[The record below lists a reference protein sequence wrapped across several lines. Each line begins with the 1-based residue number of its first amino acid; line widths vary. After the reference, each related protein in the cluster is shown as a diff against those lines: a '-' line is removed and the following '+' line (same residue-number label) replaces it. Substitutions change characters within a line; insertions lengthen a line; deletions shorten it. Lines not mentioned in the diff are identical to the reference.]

1 MLGAEGL
8 QSSGGGVMAEGS
20 DSKGHA
26 LRPRARI
33 LRTLGEELIS
43 SETVAIL
50 ELVKNAYDADA
61 RIIQVTFSTSLEK
74 GEGRL
79 DVADD
84 GHGMDLD
91 TVHTAWMEPA
101 TDAKKKARVSRYL
114 KRRLLGEKGVGRF
127 AAARLAEELELITRP
142 PDSED
147 EIYALFDW
155 TQFDRDDLYLDEVLI
170 LTEERKPRDLV
181 KGRILPA
188 KVEPSEG
195 DLPRDGS
202 HGTILRMNRLKRA
215 WTDRELGDLRRG
227 LSRLV
232 SPFESHRDFRIFL
245 QLPDETVSTAQE
257 VEPPKI
263 IQYPHYTIDGNVATD
278 GRYSLDIQLHADART
293 ETLKGWFRHPGQT
306 GQTAVVALNT
316 SEGTLPVA
324 CGAFSFRVLVWDR
337 DQLDNIDQKLGTG
350 IRSIRKDLDS
360 IAGISIYR
368 DGFRVLPYGEPD
380 NDWLRLDM
388 RRVQNPT
395 MRLSNNQL
403 TGYIKI
409 GADTNPSL
417 RDQSNREGLDN
428 NEAYA
433 DLQSIMLLSLSKLEE
448 LRYHGKQAERKSSTT
463 RTGGL
468 LEPPDVSVLRKQF
481 LKLRPDEATIRLF
494 DDTTKQWE
502 EQVVRIREVLSRY
515 HSLAT
520 LGQLIDKVVHD
531 SRQPLSTI
539 QGQVALASEAI
550 EGWLE
555 EGVSP
560 ECRDKMTG
568 ISTRLSRVREA
579 AGLIDSVLRRIEPLG
594 GRRRGRPTKLYLEEI
609 IRGAFSHFEQDIRE
623 LGVKVT
629 LPADMNLVRVDATE
643 LQEVLIN
650 LLSNSLHWLNQVP
663 KEKRA
668 IVVECTRPQPGEV
681 AIVFA
686 DSGPGVFRKNREAIF
701 EPYFTTKPDGVGL
714 GLVIAGEIIRDYYD
728 GTLELLDSGPL
739 GGAAF
744 RIVLRKRV

>member
-1 MLGAEGL
+1 
-8 QSSGGGVMAEGS
+8 MAEVT

-79 DVADD
+79 DISDD
-84 GHGMDLD
+84 GHGMSLS

-101 TDAKKKARVSRYL
+101 TDTKKKARVSRYL

-142 PDSED
+142 PDSKD

-181 KGRILPA
+181 KGRTLPA
-188 KVEPSEG
+188 KVEPSKG

-202 HGTILRMNRLKRA
+202 HGTILRMNRLKRT
-215 WTDRELGDLRRG
+215 WTDREMDDLRRG

-245 QLPDETVSTAQE
+245 QLPDETASTAQE

-263 IQYPHYTIDGNVATD
+263 IQYPHYTIDGDVTAD
-278 GRYSLDIQLHADART
+278 GRYSLKIQLHAEAKT
-293 ETLKGWFRHPGQT
+293 EVLEGWFRHPDQASQT
-306 GQTAVVALNT
+306 SVAAVST
-316 SEGTLPVA
+316 TDGTLPVV
-324 CGAFSFRVLVWDR
+324 CGALSFRVLVWDR

-395 MRLSNNQL
+395 MRLSNNQI

-433 DLQSIMLLSLSKLEE
+433 DLQGIMLLSLSKLEE
-448 LRYHGKQAERKSSTT
+448 LRYREKQAERKPSTT

-468 LEPPDVSVLRKQF
+468 LEAPDVSVLRKQF

-539 QGQVALASEAI
+539 QGQIALANEAI

-555 EGVSP
+555 EATNDS
-560 ECRDKMTG
+560 CRNKMTG
-568 ISTRLSRVREA
+568 ISARLIRVREA
-579 AGLIDSVLRRIEPLG
+579 AGMIDLVLKRIEPLG
-594 GRRRGRPTKLYLEEI
+594 GRRRGRPSKLYLEEI
-609 IRGAFSHFEQDIRE
+609 IRGAFSHFEHDIHD

-629 LPADMNLVRVDATE
+629 LPKDMNLVRVDAAE

-650 LLSNSLHWLNQVP
+650 LLSNSLYWLSQVP
-663 KEKRA
+663 KERRA
-668 IVVECTRPQPGEV
+668 IVVECARPNPGEV
-681 AIVFA
+681 EIVFA
-686 DSGPGVFRKNREAIF
+686 DSGPGVDRKNRETIF

>member
-1 MLGAEGL
+1 
-8 QSSGGGVMAEGS
+8 MAEGS
-20 DSKGHA
+20 DSKGYA

-43 SETVAIL
+43 SETVAVL

-61 RIIQVTFSTSLEK
+61 RIIQITFSTSIEK
-74 GEGRL
+74 GKGQL
-79 DVADD
+79 DISDD

-91 TVHTAWMEPA
+91 TVHAAWMEPA
-101 TDAKKKARVSRYL
+101 TDTKKKVRVSPYL

-142 PDSED
+142 PNCED

-170 LTEERKPRDLV
+170 LTEKRKPRDLV
-181 KGRILPA
+181 KGRTLPA
-188 KVEPSEG
+188 EVEPSED

-202 HGTILRMNRLKRA
+202 HGTILRMSRLKRT
-215 WTDRELGDLRRG
+215 WTNRELEDLRRG

-232 SPFESHRDFRIFL
+232 SPFEPHRDFRIFL

-257 VEPPKI
+257 VEPPRI
-263 IQYPHYTIDGNVATD
+263 IQYPHYTIDGDIAAD
-278 GRYSLDIQLHADART
+278 GHYSLQIVLHAEAKT
-293 ETLKGWFRHPGQT
+293 EVLEGWFRHPALVDRT
-306 GQTAVVALNT
+306 VAVALDT
-316 SEGTLPVA
+316 AEDGALPIV

-409 GADTNPSL
+409 GADANPSL

-448 LRYHGKQAERKSSTT
+448 LRYHEKQAERKPSTT

-468 LEPPDVSVLRKQF
+468 LEPPDVSALRTQF

-520 LGQLIDKVVHD
+520 LGQLIDKVIHD

-539 QGQVALASEAI
+539 QGQIALAYEAI

-555 EGVSP
+555 DAVS
-560 ECRDKMTG
+560 EDCRGKIAI
-568 ISTRLSRVREA
+568 ISTRLTKVRGA
-579 AGLIDSVLRRIEPLG
+579 AAMIDTVLRRIEPLG

-623 LGVKVT
+623 LGVRIT
-629 LPADMNLVRVDATE
+629 LPKDMNLVRVDPAE

-650 LLSNSLHWLNQVP
+650 LLSNSLHWLSQVP
-663 KEKRA
+663 KEQRA
-668 IVVECTRPQPGEV
+668 IVVECTRPNPGEV
-681 AIVFA
+681 DIVFA
-686 DSGPGVFRKNREAIF
+686 DSGPGISRKNREAVF
-701 EPYFTTKPDGVGL
+701 EPYFTTKPNGVGL

-728 GTLELLDSGPL
+728 GSLELLDSGPL

-744 RIVLRKRV
+744 RIMLRKRV